1 MEILSVSLKNFK
13 SHSDRHFPFQPGTNA
28 ICGENGAGKTSILE
42 AIAWVLFDYKG
53 DYKVEDL
60 IRNGANS
67 AQARVSFVSSRDQ
80 RTYEVQRCTRSGYTL
95 FDPQLGEKLGYSRIK
110 EEVLPWLRENLG
122 VPAGTDLAKLF
133 SNTVGVPQGT
143 FTADF
148 LQTAEKRKPI
158 FDAILKVEEYRQV
171 NQQMLSLEK
180 YAKAETERLD
190 REITQYDEL
199 LQEWEPLTQQRTE
212 VTGEI
217 TQIEIDLTHWKQRL
231 EELQKEQ
238 DDYSKVAAQVQTLT
252 SQLENL
258 STRIQA
264 DRLNSERLQADLV
277 TAEKAVEICTARREH
292 YQTVLQAEAALKEL
306 EQHRSIQQ
314 DLLQKRQDL
323 TETLGGYRTQLA
335 TLQQQIERRSQVE
348 AELKQLEP
356 LIQQQT
362 DLETQQQAVNQQLQN
377 CQSWRQTITRDQK
390 RLVQLENRQ
399 KQLSNEIERLEAL
412 GTIVHQIPH
421 LEQHLQRYGQ
431 QLSRIEAATQFESD
445 LRQIVTQA
453 QTRETIHSTQIQAA
467 TATLKELQQATPLW
481 STQIEDVLT
490 ALGNGSKSH
499 GQLMCDLQGILD
511 DLSEQLLADRLRQS
525 IAETQT
531 QLETARHQ
539 QAQYLTLDAKF
550 DDEEKLAAEVDE
562 VRSHLAQAQTHLTS
576 EPELAQQLAHLAEQL
591 QALDNPRGR
600 TQILHRELKQQ
611 TTLESE
617 QQHLERAVAEVGS
630 AIADLN
636 SQLEGFA
643 DLATQIRGQQEL
655 REQHREDYQV
665 YLEHQQSANS
675 YKGRK
680 KQIEEATEQLQILHQ
695 QLAELT
701 RQKATLAETYDPEKV
716 AEVQRIYQEAKTQ
729 QITLGAM
736 LPEKR
741 KRLEEYEVRLS
752 KLQLIREKR
761 TQAQAEQKRKQKT
774 ERFIKFARKAYKEAG
789 PRITERYVQSISR
802 EADKLFRELMN
813 RPNVALDWTRD
824 YEIVIQEGAHPR
836 RFINLSGGE
845 QMCAALAVRL
855 ALLKVLADIN
865 IAFFD
870 EPTTNM
876 DKPRRE
882 SLAEAIANIKTF
894 RQLFV
899 ISHDDTFEKV
909 TENVILVEREA

>member
-80 RTYEVQRCTRSGYTL
+80 RTYEIQRCTRSGYTI
-95 FDPQLGEKLGYSRIK
+95 FDPQLGEKLGYTRIK
-110 EEVLPWLRENLG
+110 EEVLPWLREHLG
-122 VPAGTDLAKLF
+122 VAPGTDLAKLF
-133 SNTVGVPQGT
+133 SNTIGVPQGT

-171 NQQMLSLEK
+171 TQQMLSLEK
-180 YAKAETERLD
+180 YAKSETERLTRD
-190 REITQYDEL
+190 IAQYDES
-199 LQEWEPLTQQRTE
+199 LQEWEPLTQQRDIIAQD
-212 VTGEI
+212 I
-217 TQIEIDLTHWKQRL
+217 TQIQTDLKHWQQRL
-231 EELQKEQ
+231 EDLQKEQ
-238 DDYSKVAAQVQTLT
+238 DEYSAIAAQVQHLT

-258 STRIQA
+258 STRIQSDSLNV
-264 DRLNSERLQADLV
+264 DRLKADV
-277 TAEKAVEICTARREH
+277 EIAEKAVEICTARRES
-292 YQTVLQAEAALKEL
+292 YQAVLQAESTLKEL
-306 EQHRSIQQ
+306 EQHRATQQ
-314 DLLQKRQDL
+314 DLLHKRQDL
-323 TETLGGYRTQLA
+323 LEKANGYQTQLA
-335 TLQQQIERRSQVE
+335 TLHQQIERRSQIE
-348 AELKQLEP
+348 SELKRLEP
-356 LIQQQT
+356 LIEQQIELEKQQQ
-362 DLETQQQAVNQQLQN
+362 EINHQLQN
-377 CQSWRQTITRDQK
+377 CQSWRQTIARDEK
-390 RLVQLENRQ
+390 RLAQLEKRQ
-399 KQLSNEIERLEAL
+399 KQLSDEIERLEAL

-421 LEQHLQRYGQ
+421 LEQQLQRYQQ
-431 QLSRIEAATQFESD
+431 QLSRIDAATQFESD

-453 QTRETIHSTQIQAA
+453 QKREGIHANQIQTA
-467 TATLKELQQATPLW
+467 TSTLKELQQATPLW
-481 STQIEDVLT
+481 TTQIEEVLT
-490 ALGNGSKSH
+490 ALGNGSKLQ
-499 GQLMCDLQGILD
+499 GQLMHDLQGILD
-511 DLSEQLLADRLRQS
+511 DLSEQLLVDRLKQLMQQ
-525 IAETQT
+525 TQT
-531 QLETARHQ
+531 QLDMARQQ

-550 DDEEKLAAEVDE
+550 DQEETLAAEVEE
-562 VRSHLAQAQTHLTS
+562 VRSHFTHAQTQLSS
-576 EPELAQQLAHLAEQL
+576 EPELKQQLAHLAGQL
-591 QALDNPRGR
+591 HALEAPRER
-600 TQILHRELKQQ
+600 TQLLQRELKQQ
-611 TTLESE
+611 ANLETE
-617 QQHLERAVAEVGS
+617 QQNLQESVAALQG

-636 SQLEGFA
+636 IQLKTFA
-643 DLATQIRGQQEL
+643 DLATQIREQQDL
-655 REQHREDYQV
+655 REKHREDYQI
-665 YLEHQQSANS
+665 YLENQQSANS
-675 YKGRK
+675 FKGRK
-680 KQIEEATEQLQILHQ
+680 KQLEEAIENLQLLQQQVTELMN
-695 QLAELT
+695 
-701 RQKATLAETYDPEKV
+701 QKAKLAETYDPEKV
-716 AEVQRIYQEAKTQ
+716 EVVRKTYEEARDRKT
-729 QITLGAM
+729 TLTAT
-736 LPEKR
+736 LPEKI
-741 KRLEEYEVRLS
+741 KRLEEYDVRLA
-752 KLQLIREKR
+752 KLQLIQEKR
-761 TQAQAEQKRKQKT
+761 TQAQIEQARKQKT

-789 PRITERYVQSISR
+789 PRITERYVQSIAR

-824 YEIVIQEGAHPR
+824 YEIMIQEGAHSR

-855 ALLKVLADIN
+855 ALLKVLADID